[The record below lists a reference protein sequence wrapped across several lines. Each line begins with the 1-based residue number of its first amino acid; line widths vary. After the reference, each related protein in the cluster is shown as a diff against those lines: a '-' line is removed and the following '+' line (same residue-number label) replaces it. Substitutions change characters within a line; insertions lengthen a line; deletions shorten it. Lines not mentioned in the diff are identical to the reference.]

1 MSLTMHDAAFPPV
14 LRTLKAFDAILD
26 RAAVHCEARKIDP
39 AALLAYR
46 IAPDMFDFK
55 RQIQIMS
62 DQAKG
67 MAARLAGVEVPKY
80 EDTETTIDELKA
92 RIGKT
97 ADFLASFAAD
107 RFEGSES
114 REIVMKLRGGERRF
128 TGRDY
133 VFGFVLPNFYFHAT
147 TAYDILRH
155 AGLELSKMDFLG
167 VGA

>member
-1 MSLTMHDAAFPPV
+1 MSLTMHQAVLPPV

-26 RAAVHCEARKIDP
+26 KAAAHCAARKIDP

-46 IAPDMFDFK
+46 LAPDMFDLK

-67 MAARLAGVEVPKY
+67 VAARLADVEVPKY

-97 ADFLASFAAD
+97 LDFVSSIAAE
-107 RFEGSES
+107 RFDGAED
-114 REIVMKLRGGERRF
+114 REIVMKMRGGEKRF

-133 VFGFVLPNFYFHAT
+133 AFSFVLPNFYFHAT

-155 AGLELSKMDFLG
+155 AGMELSKMDFLG
-167 VGA
+167 AN